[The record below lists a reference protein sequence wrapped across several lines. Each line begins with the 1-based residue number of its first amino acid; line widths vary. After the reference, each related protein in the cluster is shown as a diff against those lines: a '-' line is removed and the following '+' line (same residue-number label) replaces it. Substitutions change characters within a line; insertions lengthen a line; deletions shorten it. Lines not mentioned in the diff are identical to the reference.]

1 MKKTAFLYAGQGSQ
15 YTGMGKDLYE
25 EYPEFREVMDSA
37 DPGFNVKAVCFEN
50 PDGLLDKTEYTQ
62 PCMVTFACGINRILK
77 KKGIIPDYVCGL
89 SLGEYSALNMAGV
102 WNAAD
107 TIKTVAFRGRVMA
120 QASQGIEAGMS
131 AVIGLS
137 EEQVQDCCNRAADL
151 GTVSACNYNCPGQIV
166 IGGEKSAVDRACA
179 VAKEM
184 GAKRCLPLAVSGP
197 FHTDLMKPAGDAL
210 EQYFRTLEFG
220 RPETEVL
227 YDVLG
232 GPIDSRSIPE
242 VLVQQV
248 QEPTRMEQVIR
259 YLFKQK
265 VETFVEIG
273 PGTAQSGFVK
283 KTAKAMGIDSSCY
296 ELVSIESV
304 ETIETAMELL
314 SKEA

>member
-37 DPGFNVKAVCFEN
+37 APGFNVKAVCFEN

-102 WNAAD
+102 WDAAD

-197 FHTDLMKPAGDAL
+197 FHTSLMKPAGDAL

-259 YLFKQK
+259 YLFEQK

-273 PGTAQSGFVK
+273 PGTVLSGFVK

-304 ETIETAMELL
+304 ETIETALELL